1 MSPPPL
7 NRATK
12 PPSSLLLLVFMA
24 HATLGAGHVTQIT
37 DYMARIKD
45 DGGARWM
52 LMFHKVIKSV
62 SLQLV

>member
-7 NRATK
+7 NRATNH
-12 PPSSLLLLVFMA
+12 PPPPVVLMA
-24 HATLGAGHVTQIT
+24 HDSLEAGHVTQIT
-37 DYMARIKD
+37 DYMDRIKD
-45 DGGARWM
+45 GVGTLWM